1 VRFVSQLISA
11 TRDKAGTVL
20 SGDPQKVKE
29 VTDIWTFQ
37 RDVSTPRARENP
49 NWKLIA
55 TQAPA

>member
-1 VRFVSQLISA
+1 
-11 TRDKAGTVL
+11 
-20 SGDPQKVKE
+20 

-49 NWKLIA
+49 NWLLIA